1 MSKSKKNIVD
11 PEEMIN
17 MYGADSIR
25 WFMLS
30 DSPPERDLEWTV
42 DGIEG
47 AWRFTQR
54 LWRTVTQNLQHIAEL
69 GAEEPTEFSPVSS
82 DLRRMT
88 HQSIE
93 SVSRDIEN
101 FHFNAAVAQLYKF
114 NNAVNGF
121 KETAAAG
128 DRWALREAIE
138 TLVMLVSPMMPHLAE
153 ELWVALGHNTLA
165 AESPWPELKQQWLAA
180 DTVTMAVQIKGKLR
194 DTLDVPVDMGK
205 DEIENMA
212 LNLPKIKSLI
222 DGAEIR
228 KVIVVPG
235 KIVNI
240 VI

>member
-1 MSKSKKNIVD
+1 MEGDEFTHTESR
-11 PEEMIN
+11 
-17 MYGADSIR
+17 SI
-25 WFMLS
+25 
-30 DSPPERDLEWTV
+30 T
-42 DGIEG
+42 
-47 AWRFTQR
+47 
-54 LWRTVTQNLQHIAEL
+54 
-69 GAEEPTEFSPVSS
+69 
-82 DLRRMT
+82 
-88 HQSIE
+88 
-93 SVSRDIEN
+93 
-101 FHFNAAVAQLYKF
+101 
-114 NNAVNGF
+114 
-121 KETAAAG
+121 
-128 DRWALREAIE
+128 E